1 MDIEAL
7 KRVSEVRRM
16 LASGQAR
23 ERRLSLRMSLREVS
37 TALEMTPGS
46 LSRWESGQVQPRAGA
61 ALKLADILGIRTAD
75 SREKAA

>member
-7 KRVSEVRRM
+7 QRVSEVRRM

-37 TALEMTPGS
+37 TALGMTPGS

-61 ALKLADILGIRTAD
+61 ALKLADILGIARAE
-75 SREKAA
+75 SRDKVA